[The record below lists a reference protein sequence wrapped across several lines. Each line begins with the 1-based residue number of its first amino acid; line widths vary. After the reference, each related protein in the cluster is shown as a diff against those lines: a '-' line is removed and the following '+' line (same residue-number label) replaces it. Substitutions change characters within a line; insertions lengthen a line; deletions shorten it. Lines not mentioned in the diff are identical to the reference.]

1 MATVKVQNAKIYY
14 NWHNLDLKGGIF
26 MSKQATFTE
35 MAHGTAEDYAI
46 IAEEGAKLAT
56 QLPDRILEHLD
67 ILKGETAG
75 FAVDRYEHSLQ
86 TATRAYR
93 DGKDEEYVVCALL
106 HDIGDTIASA
116 NHADLAAT
124 MLQPFVSDENYWIV
138 KHHGIF
144 QGYYFFEYLGLD
156 KNLRDEYKDNEN
168 WQACAEFCAKY
179 DQNSFDPNYDSMSI
193 EEFEP
198 MVRRVFA
205 APRNSIYKKR
215 DYA

>member
-1 MATVKVQNAKIYY
+1 
-14 NWHNLDLKGGIF
+14 
-26 MSKQATFTE
+26 

>member
-1 MATVKVQNAKIYY
+1 
-14 NWHNLDLKGGIF
+14 

-35 MAHGTAEDYAI
+35 MLHGTAEDYAI
-46 IAEEGAKLAT
+46 IAEEAAKLAT

-124 MLQPFVSDENYWIV
+124 MLEPFVSEQNYWIV

-168 WQACAEFCAKY
+168 WNACAEFCSKY
-179 DQNSFDPNYDSMSI
+179 DQNSFDPNYDTMGI

-198 MVRRVFA
+198 MVRKVFST
-205 APRNSIYKKR
+205 PRNSIYKKR